1 MKKFAAA
8 LLWLIC
14 GLCHGAE
21 LRPKL
26 ALVGSELTGKADA
39 AVALAEVEL
48 TRRDDIVV
56 LERKTV
62 DAVVREQRL
71 VAGGFATTED
81 AVRIGQLLT
90 ADVFV
95 HIEGV
100 LDQETAA
107 AVVVFDAVTGV
118 RLEDS
123 VAVGSDVPSLAKALV
138 ARVDAALQ
146 KRRLPAGKVVA
157 ISVLSS
163 RNVGQ
168 SDSAAQSL
176 GALLEHRLLSAPAIV
191 VVERKRLE
199 HVNKERALPAN
210 TPTSALLSA
219 PILIELDVTRGPDG
233 KALRVA
239 AFLSDPAG
247 GDHGTIRI
255 EGPDVAAA
263 ASALV
268 PPILQAVHTTGNL
281 AEQHPD
287 LEALRFFKLCRFWK
301 AHGRPDLSL
310 EAAEAASALNPGSPL
325 LETALINALFHAPGD
340 LTGNARL
347 TTLRNAAR
355 GMALRLQPT
364 QPGATVPAP
373 QQREHTL
380 LEADDTVFFRGFGK
394 RVAAARA
401 QSAFAPAEEAAYAE
415 FCRDWRAQGP
425 FSQKQAASAW
435 DLLLFLSE
443 SYSYYYPDPAAA
455 WTMFSENLQQ
465 WVDQRMESDM
475 PHLRQP
481 LLTAVVRAGDRTA
494 QSNPV
499 DYPTR
504 ERIWS
509 WMEAHDRPMI
519 RLYGRC
525 GRVVDAARQD
535 KVEAANQ
542 AREFLQDICRTLRD
556 PKLDNDLRE
565 ACYQTALLAARRQGW
580 YFARTPEPSLR
591 DLQPVFEAMLAAGDV
606 HDDVL
611 KSLKFLFDSAPKTQT
626 NETFA
631 VMAGAAEARLAQPA
645 GLTEPARAQLQ
656 TFFDWVQSK
665 RGLAKPAAPLVNPF
679 ANSRQLTPQ
688 MAEGRFAGFQ
698 QALTDRGAIYAL
710 TVFTGPNRLALQ
722 QWTTNSLRASKL
734 GSLALT
740 TTPNVVDACLTER
753 QYVAL
758 VRGQG
763 VFVFDRN
770 SAAVDVWDSQPG
782 LPIAEAA
789 CVASLDQQLY
799 LGTDTGYLMRC
810 SLTNRADTALL
821 ACSSRREVLS
831 PFDNGDPVRIP
842 FVYAD
847 APRGRIL
854 FLASVQT
861 GEGWAGMSMTDLCGL
876 WEYRPDTGK
885 FRQLL
890 PFQFRFRDLLW
901 GKRVAPDQLIFELQE
916 YNHFVVRYDLR
927 TDAGEFFS
935 LTPANIGAGAFE
947 LHKRVPFAKNAAG
960 VSTQERPLTGT
971 PPFLIH
977 GDWLWTGKPWGRSS
991 LKTFQFQELPPPSAT
1006 AQPNAFDPPLAIQ
1019 AVGPHQLLLATR
1031 SELWLVDLKEGE

>member
-1 MKKFAAA
+1 MKKFTTA
-8 LLWLIC
+8 LLCLIWGVC
-14 GLCHGAE
+14 QGAE
-21 LRPKL
+21 LRPKV
-26 ALVGSELTGKADA
+26 ALVGSELVGKA
-39 AVALAEVEL
+39 AVAEALAEVDL
-48 TRRDDIVV
+48 TRRDDVVV
-56 LERKTV
+56 LERKAV
-62 DAVVREQRL
+62 DIVVREQRL

-176 GALLEHRLLSAPAIV
+176 GVLLEHRLLSAPAIV

-233 KALRVA
+233 KALQVA

-255 EGPDVAAA
+255 EGPDVAAV

-340 LTGNARL
+340 LTGTARL

-364 QPGATVPAP
+364 QPGASGPAA

-415 FCRDWRAQGP
+415 FCRDWRAQAP

-565 ACYQTALLAARRQGW
+565 ACYQTALLAARRHGW
-580 YFARTPEPSLR
+580 HGRAPEQPLH
-591 DLQPVFEAMLAAGDV
+591 DLLPVFETMVERGDAHDELLSHLKLLLDLSAKAKADEALAAI
-606 HDDVL
+606 
-611 KSLKFLFDSAPKTQT
+611 
-626 NETFA
+626 
-631 VMAGAAEARLAQPA
+631 AGITEAHLAQPA
-645 GLTEPARAQLQ
+645 GRAEPAHAQLQ
-656 TFFDWVQSK
+656 AFFDWVQAK
-665 RGLAKPAAPLVNPF
+665 RGLAKPAPPLANPF
-679 ANSRQLTPQ
+679 AHTRQLTPQ
-688 MAEGRFAGFQ
+688 MAEGRFTGFQ
-698 QALTDRGAIYAL
+698 QPVTDHGVIYAL
-710 TVFTGPNRLALQ
+710 TAFTGPNRLLLQ
-722 QWTTNSLRASKL
+722 QWTTNSLLASKL
-734 GSLALT
+734 GSAALT

-770 SAAVDVWDSQPG
+770 STAVDVWNSQPG

-789 CVASLDQQLY
+789 CIAALDQQLY
-799 LGTDTGYLMRC
+799 LGTENGFLIRC
-810 SLTNRADTALL
+810 SLTNRAETTLL

-935 LTPANIGAGAFE
+935 MAPANIGAGAFE
-947 LHKRVPFAKNAAG
+947 LHKRVPFAKNSDG
-960 VSTQERPLTGT
+960 VSTQERPVTGA
-971 PPFLIH
+971 PPFLIR

-991 LKTFQFQELPPPSAT
+991 LKTFQFQELAPLSAA
-1006 AQPNAFDPPLAIQ
+1006 AQPKAFDPPVAIQ